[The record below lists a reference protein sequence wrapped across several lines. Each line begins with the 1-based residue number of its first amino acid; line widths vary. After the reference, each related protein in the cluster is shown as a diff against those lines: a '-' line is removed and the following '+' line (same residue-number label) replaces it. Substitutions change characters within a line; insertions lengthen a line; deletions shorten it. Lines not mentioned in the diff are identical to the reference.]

1 MQKDD
6 LKHDT
11 PTDANNVLAAGMVS
25 VIADQYEEQVRFER
39 LYQED
44 KERKIKELEQL
55 INSLKNK
62 PIYKLL
68 YKPEYGDYMQFV
80 EDVASELRRRND
92 CYITFSG

>member
-11 PTDANNVLAAGMVS
+11 PTNENNVLDAGMVS
-25 VIADQYEEQVRFER
+25 EIADQYEEQVRFEK

-44 KERKIKELEQL
+44 KERKIEELEQL
-55 INSLKNK
+55 ISRSKNK

-68 YKPEYGDYMQFV
+68 YKPEYGDYRQFV
-80 EDVASELRRRND
+80 EDVAAELRRRNA
-92 CYITFSG
+92 CR